1 MSFQG
6 TRQPARDR
14 SITLMHVFL
23 LASGANLLVAAIT
36 LSTVLGTVVRKQ
48 ANTDV
53 RADLGHVTG
62 AVLSSEQTGSLL
74 TDPALVSAI
83 SHRLM
88 LDPNIARV
96 EVVRKGQAPQRAATR
111 GQFVFQRPL
120 RSADGKQG
128 VLWVYSNPIDTRQST
143 ISRVRFIWLSV
154 AFVFLALFAVLA
166 LLVRGASRA
175 LQRRRRALQQQSQA
189 LLDAYRRLEQSSLE
203 AIESLNATVDAKDP
217 STAGHSQRVVEIAL
231 RIGRELKFEP
241 ARLELLRLGALFHDI
256 GKLAVPDAILLKP
269 GRLTPEEFEV
279 IKRHCDDGARIVD
292 RFSPLRPVV
301 AIIRHHH
308 ERWGGQG
315 YPIGLEGESIPLE
328 ASIVGLADAWDA
340 MTTNRPY
347 KKMLSLEEA
356 RNEVE
361 GCNGSQ
367 FRPDVVEAML
377 SALDTDPEIFTPL
390 ESKPPEPSRRGQSR
404 PRPVESLS

>member
-23 LASGANLLVAAIT
+23 LASGAILLVAAVT
-36 LSTVLGTVVRKQ
+36 LSTVLGSVVRKQ
-48 ANTDV
+48 ASADA
-53 RADLGHVTG
+53 RADLGHVTR
-62 AVLSSEQTGSLL
+62 AVLSSEQTGKLL
-74 TDPALVSAI
+74 VDPALASVV
-83 SHRLM
+83 SHRLL
-88 LDPNIARV
+88 LDPNVARV
-96 EVVRKGQAPQRAATR
+96 EIVPESRAPRLAPAP
-111 GQFVFQRPL
+111 GQFVFRQPL
-120 RSADGKQG
+120 RSASGKQG
-128 VLWVYSNPIDTRQST
+128 VLRVFSNPIDAGQNTS
-143 ISRVRFIWLSV
+143 SRVRFIWLSV
-154 AFVFLALFAVLA
+154 ALVFLALFAVLA
-166 LLVRGASRA
+166 SLVRGASRA
-175 LQRRRRALQQQSQA
+175 LRRRRSALQKQSEA
-189 LLDAYRRLEQSSLE
+189 LLEAYRRLEQSSLE

-231 RIGRELKFEP
+231 RIGRELEFEP

-269 GRLTPEEFEV
+269 GRLTRQEFEV

-301 AIIRHHH
+301 SIIRHHH
-308 ERWGGQG
+308 ERWGGHG

-340 MTTNRPY
+340 MTTSRPY
-347 KKMLSLEEA
+347 KEMLNVDDA
-356 RNEVE
+356 RKEVG

-377 SALDTDPEIFTPL
+377 SALDKDPEIFTPL
-390 ESKPPEPSRRGQSR
+390 ESKPSGSSRRGQSR
-404 PRPVESLS
+404 PLAADSLA